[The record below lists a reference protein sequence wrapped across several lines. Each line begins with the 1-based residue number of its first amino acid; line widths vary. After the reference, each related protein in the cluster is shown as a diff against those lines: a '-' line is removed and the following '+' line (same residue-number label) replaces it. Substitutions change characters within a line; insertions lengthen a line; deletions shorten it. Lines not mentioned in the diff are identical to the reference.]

1 VSYDEYCRGSSKFES
16 AVSAVG
22 WDGMLDVGLRNIN
35 INTGIEK
42 NIRKI
47 NILSKILVQLK

>member
-1 VSYDEYCRGSSKFES
+1 MSYDEYCRGSSKFES

-35 INTGIEK
+35 INIEK